1 MSKSSILVLVKE
13 HGDSAGVSRTININR
28 LNREKNRRKDM
39 FIHVLRK
46 EKEFFRGFTVIHPPK
61 RTSLNFKGEI
71 KNLIKGL
78 IMHFQ
83 DYVHD
88 RP

>member
-1 MSKSSILVLVKE
+1 
-13 HGDSAGVSRTININR
+13 
-28 LNREKNRRKDM
+28 M